1 MYESFIAS
9 CLKLLTEAVEDKNSI
24 QAKSQHSEEGG
35 SRFLCETEIP
45 SLKPVSFLSST
56 FSGISRSLILA
67 THTIL
72 PIWLDF
78 RSIWWPILPW
88 PVLLYFCLT
97 MAQRQW
103 CVYKKKYVD
112 PEEVT
117 QVLMLQEIKGITI
130 LICLFPTGSTPVENS
145 IRSHES
151 TWINRNNLLDESFT
165 WEYMAIFTI
174 QISI

>member
-103 CVYKKKYVD
+103 CVYNKKHVD
-112 PEEVT
+112 PEKSDPSPDAPGNKGNHYFD
-117 QVLMLQEIKGITI
+117 MLI
-130 LICLFPTGSTPVENS
+130 
-145 IRSHES
+145 SHWEHTS
-151 TWINRNNLLDESFT
+151 WEFYQKSWIHMNK
-165 WEYMAIFTI
+165 
-174 QISI
+174 